1 MNISLKVSNMN
12 TNSDVGKIKEAMG
25 ENDGVVACEILQD
38 KDEIQIVYDEQ
49 LVTVEKIISSIEDK
63 GYTVSQ

>member
-1 MNISLKVSNMN
+1 MNISLKVTNMD
-12 TNSDVGKIKEAMG
+12 TNLDVSKIKEAMG

-38 KDEIQIVYDEQ
+38 KGEIQIVYDEQ

-63 GYTVSQ
+63 GYSVSQ